1 LPSLDKNEINSLTDR
16 MSDKIEQIISGLN
29 KKANLKQGVY
39 GHSIDVFK
47 QFRECAL
54 NVVETLAPKVLDQ
67 APSVEINLSDYGDF
81 EFHLKFSGDTIVF
94 LLHTNVFTFPPK
106 HSVSK
111 SSYVK
116 ENTDRGYFGMIQI
129 YNFLSDSIKYNRL
142 GDEGY
147 LLARVFVN
155 SENDFYVEGKRQ
167 LGFLYKE
174 LGKIKLGKS
183 HRHNIIEQC
192 MLYCLDFDLFVP
204 PTDALNPITVQQ
216 KNYFNNPSGI
226 ATGKRLGFEVVN
238 TLKHDA
244 KA

>member
-1 LPSLDKNEINSLTDR
+1 
-16 MSDKIEQIISGLN
+16 MSDKIEQILTGLN
-29 KKANLKQGVY
+29 NKANLKQDVY
-39 GHSIDVFK
+39 GHSLNVFNEFK
-47 QFRECAL
+47 ACAL
-54 NVVETLAPKVLDQ
+54 NVVETLAPKILSN
-67 APSVEINLSDYGDF
+67 AHGVEIKLNSFGDF

-94 LLHTNVFTFPPK
+94 LLHTNVFAFPPK
-106 HSVSK
+106 HAINK
-111 SSYVK
+111 STYVK
-116 ENTDRGYFGMIQI
+116 ENPNRGYFGMIQI

-174 LGKIKLGKS
+174 IGRQKLEKK
-183 HRHNIIEQC
+183 HRHHIIEQC

-204 PTDALNPITVQQ
+204 PTDALNQITVQQ

-238 TLKHDA
+238 TLKNET
-244 KA
+244 K

>member
-1 LPSLDKNEINSLTDR
+1 
-16 MSDKIEQIISGLN
+16 
-29 KKANLKQGVY
+29 
-39 GHSIDVFK
+39 
-47 QFRECAL
+47 
-54 NVVETLAPKVLDQ
+54 
-67 APSVEINLSDYGDF
+67 
-81 EFHLKFSGDTIVF
+81 
-94 LLHTNVFTFPPK
+94 
-106 HSVSK
+106 
-111 SSYVK
+111 
-116 ENTDRGYFGMIQI
+116 MIQI

-174 LGKIKLGKS
+174 LGKHKLDKK

-192 MLYCLDFDLFVP
+192 MLYCLDFDLYVP
-204 PTDALNPITVQQ
+204 PTDALNQITVQQ

-238 TLKHDA
+238 KLKHD
-244 KA
+244 

>member
-1 LPSLDKNEINSLTDR
+1 
-16 MSDKIEQIISGLN
+16 MSDKIEKIITGLN
-29 KKANLKQGVY
+29 QKANLKQNVY
-39 GHSIDVFK
+39 GHSIEVFNHLK
-47 QFRECAL
+47 EWAL
-54 NVVETLAPKVLDQ
+54 NVVETLAPNVLDKAQ
-67 APSVEINLSDYGDF
+67 SVEISLSNYGDV

-106 HSVSK
+106 HLINK
-111 SSYVK
+111 STYVK
-116 ENTDRGYFGMIQI
+116 EDRSRGYFGMIQI

-155 SENDFYVEGKRQ
+155 AENDFYVEGKRQ

-174 LGKIKLGKS
+174 LGKFKLDKT

-192 MLYCLDFDLFVP
+192 MLYCLDFDLYVP
-204 PTDALNPITVQQ
+204 PTDALNQITVQQ

-226 ATGKRLGFEVVN
+226 ATGKRLGFEVIN
-238 TLKHDA
+238 RLKHDS
-244 KA
+244 

>member
-1 LPSLDKNEINSLTDR
+1 
-16 MSDKIEQIISGLN
+16 MSDKIEQILTGLN
-29 KKANLKQGVY
+29 NKANLKQDVY
-39 GHSIDVFK
+39 GHAMKVFNEFK
-47 QFRECAL
+47 SCGL
-54 NVVETLAPKVLDQ
+54 NVVNTLAPKVLDNS
-67 APSVEINLSDYGDF
+67 PDVEISLNSFGDF

-106 HSVSK
+106 HAVNKSV
-111 SSYVK
+111 YVK
-116 ENTDRGYFGMIQI
+116 ENPNRGYFGMIQI
-129 YNFLSDSIKYNRL
+129 YNFLSDSLKYNRL
-142 GDEGY
+142 ADEGY

-155 SENDFYVEGKRQ
+155 NENDFYVEGKRQ

-174 LGKIKLGKS
+174 LGRHKLDKE

-204 PTDALNPITVQQ
+204 PTDALNQITVQQ

-238 TLKHDA
+238 TLKNAA
-244 KA
+244 K